1 MPVIPFP
8 VGGRDMKHEEL
19 IVRSVPT
26 IEAYRRL
33 AEEHPEISDRLD
45 RVLRTQ
51 QEGNCFISD
60 DLEMSVFRLVG
71 T

>member
-1 MPVIPFP
+1 MAIIQFP
-8 VGGRDMKHEEL
+8 TGGRDMKHEEL
-19 IVRSVPT
+19 IVRPVPT

-33 AEEHPEISDRLD
+33 AEEHPEIAARLD
-45 RVLRTQ
+45 RVLRMQ
-51 QEGNCFISD
+51 QDGNCSISD